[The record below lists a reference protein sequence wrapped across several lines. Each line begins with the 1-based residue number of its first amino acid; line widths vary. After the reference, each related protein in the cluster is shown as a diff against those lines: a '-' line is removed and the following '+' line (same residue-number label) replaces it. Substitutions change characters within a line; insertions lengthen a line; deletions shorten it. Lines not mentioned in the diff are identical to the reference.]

1 MRIALLYL
9 LLFSTSF
16 LYSQNSA
23 NTSVRSTAVVV
34 EPIEI
39 EKNVDLHFGN
49 VISSFNPGRLI
60 LSPDGNR
67 TTFGVDISSA
77 NPGEVSAAEAIVTH
91 GSYDYTVTLPET
103 FKLYN
108 QNNPNQFL
116 IIDEFTVSPETSAE
130 NYDVLKIGAT
140 LNIQANQSGGLY
152 TNNSGFTVTV
162 TYN

>member
-1 MRIALLYL
+1 MRNF
-9 LLFSTSF
+9 LFCIFF
-16 LYSQNSA
+16 LSVSSIFSQNSA
-23 NTSVRSTAVVV
+23 SASINTAALIV

-77 NPGEVSAAEAIVTH
+77 NPGQVSPAEAIVTH
-91 GSYDYTVTLPET
+91 GNYDYTITLPDN
-103 FKLYN
+103 FRLYN

-116 IIDEFTVSPETSAE
+116 VIDNFTVTPEVAGEYT
-130 NYDVLKIGAT
+130 DILKIGAT
-140 LNIQANQSGGLY
+140 LNVQANQSGGLY
-152 TNNSGFTVTV
+152 TNNSGFNVTV

>member
-1 MRIALLYL
+1 MRNFLFYI
-9 LLFSTSF
+9 LLFSVNS
-16 LYSQNSA
+16 LIAQNSA
-23 NTSVRSTAVVV
+23 TTSFNTTAVVV

-49 VISSFNPGRLI
+49 VISNFHPGRLI

-77 NPGEVSAAEAIVTH
+77 NPGQVSPAEAVVTH
-91 GSYDYTVTLPET
+91 GNYDYTITLPEN
-103 FKLYN
+103 FRLYN

-116 IIDEFTVSPETSAE
+116 IIDDFTVNPEVSGE
-130 NYDVLKIGAT
+130 NTDILKIGAT

-152 TNNSGFTVTV
+152 TNSSGFNVTV